1 MQNFVALRFLNLPK
15 FVLILG
21 LSVAT
26 VMAVMDYRFHY
37 KFNFSWDLVYADNN
51 VIDGWVVKNSKEPLL
66 PNGELLTHVR
76 TPKHKND
83 KWMLLDN
90 TALLPTFD
98 FSENDAQIKQA
109 LKFDETLYQARNDV
123 IEFKTS
129 ENRVVRVYAHKTPW
143 YELGGEFWLHKGTYL
158 LFSLVILILGSLH
171 KNAQKKHSHA
181 DGTSVKFLCFLFLF
195 SGFSVVFPNA
205 SSNRQMGM
213 PADYVWWHF
222 FINMFAIQV
231 TSLLYLHLIMREPIH
246 LFENTSRFWRFVI
259 LSVLVV
265 NYFVCVNLVWVMW
278 SKQGNLIET
287 LHIAKPV
294 SLFGFIFFTVFQF
307 VKTRSS
313 SINVLDRLSFD
324 VVIKCVALV
333 LVFYGLFWFLIKQH
347 WLGLAYKPSIM
358 LAFMGVLIALALL
371 VIIFRHYIYKIFNW
385 WWVFNSIALGGIT
398 ILLGL
403 MVSSG
408 YGQKYELMPS
418 LISLLVGASVGFLM
432 SFFYQ
437 FKEAKKGISS
447 LTRSSAGLKKISTLK
462 LDDPE
467 YWLEQKN
474 IFQLALNTQYAEII
488 DVSPDTLEL
497 INENEQLRAHILDEK
512 GILLS
517 RPDNNKR
524 LFNES
529 DLQTVALLRDLSTA
543 SQREYQ
549 AYMQGEKRT
558 RQQVAHDLHDDIGG
572 RLHQLAHGGSGNAS
586 KYAQETLEQLRTL
599 THALHQ
605 EAQRLDE
612 FLYDVRYEMQRYG
625 QIYPV
630 DLAFD
635 LNCESEVKE
644 ITLSANAM
652 VQFKSI
658 ISELCRNALQHTGTQ
673 NMRISIAIDSD
684 KSEISVKN
692 DGAFTKVSEWV
703 YGVGTVSIKRRAH
716 QLGGRATWQEQKTGG
731 VVACVRFDTNIWLN
745 S

>member
-1 MQNFVALRFLNLPK
+1 MKNSAIYRFFNLPK
-15 FVLILG
+15 CVLIVG
-21 LSVAT
+21 LVVAT

-37 KFNFSWDLVYADNN
+37 KFNFSWDLVHADNN

-76 TPKHKND
+76 TPEHKND
-83 KWMLLDN
+83 KWMPLDN

-129 ENRVVRVYAHKTPW
+129 EGRVVRVYAHKTPW

-171 KNAQKKHSHA
+171 KNARKKQSHA
-181 DGTSVKFLCFLFLF
+181 DGTSVKLLCFLFLF

-246 LFENTSRFWRFVI
+246 LLKNTSRFWRFVI

-265 NYFVCVNLVWVMW
+265 NYFVCVDLVWVMW
-278 SKQGNLIET
+278 SRQDNLVET
-287 LHIAKPV
+287 LHTAKPI
-294 SLFGFIFFTVFQF
+294 SLFGFVFFTLFQF

-313 SINVLDRLSFD
+313 YVNVLDRLSFD

-418 LISLLVGASVGFLM
+418 LVSILVGASIGFLM

-447 LTRSSAGLKKISTLK
+447 LTRSSAGLKKLSTLK

-474 IFQLALNTQYAEII
+474 IFQLALNTQHAEII

-497 INENEQLRAHILDEK
+497 INENEQLRAHILGEK

-529 DLQTVALLRDLSTA
+529 DMQTVALLRDLSTA
-543 SQREYQ
+543 PQREHQ
-549 AYMQGEKRT
+549 AYVQGEKRT
-558 RQQVAHDLHDDIGG
+558 RQQVAYDLHDDIGG
-572 RLHQLAHGGSGNAS
+572 RLHQLAHGGSGNTS
-586 KYAQETLEQLRTL
+586 KYAQKTLEQLRTL

-605 EAQRLDE
+605 EAQLMDE
-612 FLYDVRYEMQRYG
+612 FLYDVKYEIQRYG
-625 QIYPV
+625 QIYPI
-630 DLAFD
+630 DLEFD
-635 LNCESEVKE
+635 LNCEPDIKKVS
-644 ITLSANAM
+644 LSANAM

-658 ISELCRNALQHTGTQ
+658 ISELCRNALQHKETK
-673 NMRISIAIDSD
+673 NMNVTIIIDSD
-684 KSEISVKN
+684 KSEIVVKN
-692 DGAFTKVSEWV
+692 DGQLTKVSEWV
-703 YGVGTVSIKRRAH
+703 DGVGTVSIKRRAH
-716 QLGGRATWQEQKTGG
+716 QLGGRVTWQEQEIGG